1 MHLVLVSTGRGCLT
15 YFLSSQHMSHFNN
28 AFILFGSSST
38 SRCVNPISSALSNA
52 KSASSLTL
60 SKLSSCFFL
69 IVFSFKYFFFLSP
82 GLPEHRTK
90 WIYYGSQED
99 LLYIWV
105 VLRCSGKPGCIL
117 YLLSMHFTSALSSM
131 RLAKYAA
138 SARAFSLMR
147 A

>member
-28 AFILFGSSST
+28 AFILSGSSST

-69 IVFSFKYFFFLSP
+69 IVFSFKYFSFLSP

-90 WIYYGSQED
+90 WIYMVHKRICC
-99 LLYIWV
+99 IWV
-105 VLRCSGKPGCIL
+105 VLRCSGKPGYIF
-117 YLLSMHFTSALSSM
+117 YWFSMHFTSALSSM
-131 RLAKYAA
+131 RLARYAA
-138 SARAFSLMR
+138 SARAFSLLR